1 MKNLLS
7 FQTHVKDKQ
16 LDKRSAGPTDRH
28 WSRRIEGGVRNSL
41 TNMWIIKLKSI
52 HIEEISDKYIQRVI
66 NVKFCRHIYHFLRIK
81 SIDG

>member
-28 WSRRIEGGVRNSL
+28 WSRRIEGGVRNIL
-41 TNMWIIKLKSI
+41 TNIWIIKHKSI
-52 HIEEISDKYIQRVI
+52 QELSDKYIQRVN
-66 NVKFCRHIYHFLRIK
+66 NVRFCRHIYHFL
-81 SIDG
+81 SVA